1 MKNSHAILICTERE
15 MKFFRIQ
22 SKLLQVLKLFLH
34 SHHLPS
40 RFFLLVLIL
49 LYARNFRRRR
59 HIFAKIIFKKKR
71 VFFLA
76 IPQTS
81 NFSSRE
87 SFCVEMKNAEAKSL
101 ISASI
106 RKAAVCLEIPHSIS
120 KGEKSFLGL
129 KLVTEIEIKCLI
141 VCLQAE
147 D

>member
-59 HIFAKIIFKKKR
+59 HIFAKIIFKKK
-71 VFFLA
+71 
-76 IPQTS
+76 
-81 NFSSRE
+81 
-87 SFCVEMKNAEAKSL
+87 
-101 ISASI
+101 
-106 RKAAVCLEIPHSIS
+106 
-120 KGEKSFLGL
+120 KSFLSCYSSNIKLFITRKFLCRNEECGSEEPHFRVDKKGCCVFGNSSLDIERGEKFLGL
-129 KLVTEIEIKCLI
+129 ETR
-141 VCLQAE
+141 